1 MKFAALAAADP
12 MDHVYQWVYQRAH
25 IWESDAI
32 LPLGPIEIPFTPGG
46 NVTLVSNFVIMQILA
61 ALLLILLIPMFAR
74 LRNTGDHVG
83 DLTPRGFGN
92 FFEAICAYLRDTVAR
107 PILGEHTDRFISY
120 IWTAFFYIL
129 FVNLLGL
136 LPLEPLT
143 RGLVKSVY
151 PDAHHGIGG
160 SATGSMW
167 VTGTLAVCT
176 LVMIVVNGLRLGGRH
191 YLAHFCPGPLWL
203 APLLIPVEIVGLVA
217 KIFALTVR
225 LFANMVA
232 GHVLLAVLLSFI
244 SLSYAALG
252 TGAAAGIGFVV
263 VLTSVAFNLLEIF
276 VAFLQAF
283 IFTFLTTLFIGQ
295 AVVFHHEHEHEH
307 EEHGHGAAEAAHTAH

>member
-1 MKFAALAAADP
+1 MNLLALAAASP

-25 IWESDAI
+25 VTNANNV
-32 LPLGPIEIPFTPGG
+32 FTPDGQIS
-46 NVTLVSNFVIMQILA
+46 VVSNHIIMQIIA
-61 ALLLILLIPMFAR
+61 VLLLVLLIPRFVR
-74 LRNTGDHVG
+74 VQESGDSVR
-83 DLTPRGFGN
+83 DLTPRGLGN

-107 PILGEHTDRFISY
+107 PILGEHTDRFITY

-136 LPLEPLT
+136 LPLEALT

-160 SATGSMW
+160 SATGNIW
-167 VTGTLAVCT
+167 VTGSLAGCT
-176 LVMIVVNGLRLGGRH
+176 LIMIVFNGFRYNGMG
-191 YLAHFCPGPLWL
+191 YVKHFFQGPTYI
-203 APLLIPVEIVGLVA
+203 APVIAFLEVVGLIA
-217 KIFALTVR
+217 KCFALTVR

-244 SLSYAALG
+244 SLSYVALG
-252 TGAAAGIGFVV
+252 VLPAMGIGILV
-263 VLTSVAFNLLEIF
+263 VLSGVAFNLLEIF

-295 AVVFHHEHEHEH
+295 AVVIHHEHEGEHEH
-307 EEHGHGAAEAAHTAH
+307 VEQGHGAVKRAHAAH

>member
-1 MKFAALAAADP
+1 MSLPMLAVSSP

-25 IWESDAI
+25 VADSDNTVW
-32 LPLGPIEIPFTPGG
+32 LGPIAIPLTPNGTIT
-46 NVTLVSNFVIMQILA
+46 VVSNQIAMQIIA
-61 ALLLILLIPMFAR
+61 VLLLVLLVPRFAR
-74 LRNTGDHVG
+74 LRSNGNPAQ
-83 DLTPRGFGN
+83 DLIPRGLGN

-107 PILGEHTDRFISY
+107 PILGEYTDRFIPY

-129 FVNLLGL
+129 FINLLGL

-143 RGLVKSVY
+143 RPVVQSIY
-151 PDAHHGIGG
+151 PNAHHGIGG
-160 SATGSMW
+160 AATGNMW
-167 VTGTLAVCT
+167 VTGSLAFCTLA
-176 LVMIVVNGLRLGGRH
+176 MIVVNGLRFGGRH

-203 APLLIPVEIVGLVA
+203 APLLVPVEIVGLAA

-244 SLSYAALG
+244 SLSYLALG
-252 TGAAAGIGFVV
+252 TGAAMGIGILV
-263 VLTSVAFNLLEIF
+263 VLTSVAFNLLELF

-295 AVVFHHEHEHEH
+295 AVVIHHEGSHDHDA
-307 EEHGHGAAEAAHTAH
+307 HGQEAHA